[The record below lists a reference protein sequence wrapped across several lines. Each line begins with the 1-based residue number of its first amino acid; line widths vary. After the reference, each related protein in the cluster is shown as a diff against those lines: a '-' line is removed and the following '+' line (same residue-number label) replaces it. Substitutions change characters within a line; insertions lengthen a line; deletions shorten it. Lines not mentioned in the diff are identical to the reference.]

1 MGKIK
6 KTILIS
12 LIFTVLL
19 FGFATAAVEFA
30 SDELN
35 LEVDYHDFNDENQNN
50 LSKNI
55 NVLVRNTN
63 AEPITVDL
71 SAVNLPADYSAN
83 NVSQAIEA
91 NGESTFNF
99 NVQVPHKQK
108 NGDANIGFLVIKDE
122 ENLELDRIN
131 LVQKTKSMLE
141 LRELSVEYTDYNGN
155 DEDENFDTR
164 YSDKNEFELKN
175 DIRIG
180 SEITLIFDIKNL
192 FDRNYDVDD
201 SFIEKITLTIDADDS
216 DIFPNDFEQEYSLED
231 LEAWEDQ
238 DSIVSFTIDEDADDG
253 NYKLELTLEGE
264 DGKGI
269 QYKVKKTLSVELSRS
284 RDDVRIDNIKL
295 TPSSIELCPDNELL
309 LDVKLQNYGTRD
321 QTFVEFSLYNLK
333 LKIDQHIEE
342 IQIEKYSRSD
352 NIWEKS
358 FKIQLPE
365 IIDPGTYPIESRVF
379 IDQDDLVD
387 EETVSLI
394 VNRCSADIPVVEEP
408 AAEEKKEE
416 PSLVAGL
423 LDKLRGNE
431 KTGNEKTEEIEENV
445 VEEGKIVYTIEDPYT
460 TNDFIMAGLI
470 MAVIV
475 VLALITL
482 FIVILLRK

>member
-6 KTILIS
+6 KTILIG

-19 FGFATAAVEFA
+19 FGFATAAVEFD
-30 SDELN
+30 SDNLN
-35 LEVDYHDFNDENQNN
+35 LEVDYHDFNGENQNH

-63 AEPITVDL
+63 AEPITVIL
-71 SAVNLPADYSAN
+71 SAVNLPADYSADD
-83 NVSQAIEA
+83 VSQAIEA
-91 NGESTFNF
+91 NGESIFIF

-108 NGDANIGFLVIKDE
+108 NGDANIGFLVIKNE

-155 DEDENFDTR
+155 DKDEDFDTR

-180 SEITLIFDIKNL
+180 SKITLIFDIKNI
-192 FDRNYDVDD
+192 FDRKYDLDN
-201 SFIEKITLTIDADDS
+201 SFIEKIALTINADDS
-216 DIFPNDFEQEYSLED
+216 DIFPNDFEEEYSLED

-238 DSIVSFTIDEDADDG
+238 DLTVSFAIDEDADDG
-253 NYKLELTLEGE
+253 NYKLDLTLEGE
-264 DGKGI
+264 DGKGS
-269 QYKVKKTLSVELSRS
+269 QYKVKKTLSMELSRS
-284 RDDVRIDNIKL
+284 RDDVRIDNIQL
-295 TPSSIELCPDNELL
+295 TPSSIELCLDNELL
-309 LDVKLQNYGTRD
+309 LDATLQNYGTRD

-333 LKIDQHIEE
+333 LKIDQHIED
-342 IQIEKYSRSD
+342 IQIKKYSRSD

-365 IIDPGTYPIESRVF
+365 VIEPGTYPIELRVF
-379 IDQDDLVD
+379 IDHDDLVD
-387 EETVSLI
+387 EETVSLAI
-394 VNRCSADIPVVEEP
+394 TRCSADIPAAEEP

-416 PSLVAGL
+416 PSIVTGL
-423 LDKLRGNE
+423 LDKLKGNE
-431 KTGNEKTEEIEENV
+431 GNEKTEEIEENV
-445 VEEGKIVYTIEDPYT
+445 VEEGEIVYTIEDPYT

-470 MAVIV
+470 MAVII

>member
-6 KTILIS
+6 KTILIG

-19 FGFATAAVEFA
+19 FGFATAAVEFD
-30 SDELN
+30 SDNLN
-35 LEVDYHDFNDENQNN
+35 LEVDYHDFNGENQNH

-63 AEPITVDL
+63 AEPITVIL
-71 SAVNLPADYSAN
+71 SAVNLPADYSADD
-83 NVSQAIEA
+83 VSQAIEA
-91 NGESTFNF
+91 NGESIFIF

-108 NGDANIGFLVIKDE
+108 NGDANIGFLVIKNE

-155 DEDENFDTR
+155 DKDEDFDTR

-180 SEITLIFDIKNL
+180 SKITLIFDIKNI
-192 FDRNYDVDD
+192 FDRKYDLDN
-201 SFIEKITLTIDADDS
+201 SFIEKIALTINADDS
-216 DIFPNDFEQEYSLED
+216 DIFPNDFEEEYSLED

-238 DSIVSFTIDEDADDG
+238 DLTVSFAIDEDADDG
-253 NYKLELTLEGE
+253 NYKLDLTLEGE
-264 DGKGI
+264 DGKGS
-269 QYKVKKTLSVELSRS
+269 QYKVKKTLSMELSRS
-284 RDDVRIDNIKL
+284 RDDVRIDNIQL
-295 TPSSIELCPDNELL
+295 TPSSIELCLDNELL
-309 LDVKLQNYGTRD
+309 LDATLQNYGTRD

-333 LKIDQHIEE
+333 LKIDQHIED
-342 IQIEKYSRSD
+342 IQIKKYSRSD

-365 IIDPGTYPIESRVF
+365 VIEPGTYPIELRVF
-379 IDQDDLVD
+379 IDHDDLVD
-387 EETVSLI
+387 EETVSLAI
-394 VNRCSADIPVVEEP
+394 TRCSADIPAAEEP

-416 PSLVAGL
+416 PSIVTGL
-423 LDKLRGNE
+423 LDKLKGNE
-431 KTGNEKTEEIEENV
+431 GNEKTEEIEENV

-470 MAVIV
+470 MAVII